1 MSSAQMTPA
10 DQAERTRVTHS
21 IDETMFVVA
30 GAGTGKTQA
39 LTERVIHLLT
49 GPRSVPI
56 DAIAAIT
63 FTDKAAAEL
72 RNRIRAA
79 LNERLAGAQPA
90 EAPDAANP
98 VGALVSRAGAGK
110 AEQQTIHDALD
121 GLDSAAI
128 STLHGFARRILAE
141 HAVEAGLPPKFET
154 LDQIASDVAFDER
167 WERFAS
173 ELLAD
178 PDAQWAM
185 SLVDAAGAGPADLR
199 GIGQSFNSNWDLVR
213 PGGAPPAAAVAVGG
227 IVAAG
232 RTLAGRRSECRN
244 PADSAARRFGQLE
257 RFCDRL
263 VAAATDAE
271 RLAVLLA
278 ADDPKEGVP
287 KLGNSGSKSNWPD
300 VRSIR
305 ESFAEL
311 RERCLTHA
319 AEAVDGAIRL
329 VCDRAAQFTLDAAE
343 QRRRDGM
350 LEYHDLLVRARN
362 LLRSS
367 PEARTALHRRYRH
380 LLLDEFQDTD
390 PIQIE
395 IATLIASDGNPA
407 GTKAGI
413 AADLA
418 LVANGGSGMAAA
430 STDSADDDC
439 NIGLAPALSWRQ
451 MSTTPGQLF
460 FVGDPKQSVY
470 RFRRADISLY
480 LDARERFGREAGA
493 SASLRVNFRTTAPI
507 IDWINATFAA
517 LMPPDDSAAGA
528 HLHPEYVAL
537 DAWREA
543 VGGGPSVVT
552 LGTDGHDGL
561 SAERIREAEAAD
573 VATLIREAIEEG
585 WEVDDRHL
593 GVCRP
598 AQLSDIAVLIP
609 ARTCLPQL
617 EAGLSAAG
625 VPYRLEAS
633 EFVWRSRT
641 VRDLMM
647 CLRAV
652 SDPDDD
658 LAVVSALRTPF
669 YGCGD
674 DDLYEYH
681 RAISSWS
688 CFASDFSPVP
698 GGADHPVARG
708 LRHLREMYE
717 QHALVAPAVL
727 ADRLIRDRRML
738 EQAAVGPRT
747 REVWRQLRFVVDQA
761 RAWSQSQ
768 GGGLRQFL
776 RWTEMQASERA
787 KVTEAILPESDD
799 DSVRVLTVHASKG
812 LEFPIVIVAG
822 LQGGNRHRL
831 DPTHVAF
838 DHAERSGGESVR
850 CSGAAAVRLR
860 GGAASAGFSEWADLD
875 RLAEHH
881 ERIRLLYVACTRARD
896 HLVVSLHR
904 TSTQNEDP
912 TRASHAQLLTDAM
925 PERVSPDAPA
935 SARRHWDYRAAGRV
949 AAQSTVSAASDD
961 VGIPAAPAPSRTAS
975 AEPLE
980 RSNAPG
986 ADRLAATGAGA
997 TPAAPLERS
1006 DWHERR
1012 EVAVAASKRPMSIS
1026 ATGIARR
1033 HDQLDPAEPPDVQ
1046 DRTGASSRGAPDEAA
1061 ADWRLGPGPD
1071 KSEPDDH
1078 TMEGRAPAR
1087 RGRGATSVGRAV
1099 HGVLQAID
1107 FRSGGGLSSLSA
1119 AQATAEGAT
1128 SSRRDIEMFVQS
1140 ALASSDVQR
1149 AASSQYWREVYAAA
1163 PIGSPEATA
1172 EVPTVVEGYIDLL
1185 YEDAATGDLVVV
1197 DYKTDALGAMPEI
1210 DSPRAEQYRR
1220 QGAAY
1225 AWCIEQSTGRAVGE
1239 VVLLYLRPDGSAAR
1253 ADRLS
1258 GRQLR
1263 SAIGAVPRSA
1273 AALAAGADVRPGRGV
1288 GGGSRR

>member
-1 MSSAQMTPA
+1 MTTVRDSAEAATAANAPAAPAGEPVASGSPADERAPA
-10 DQAERTRVTHS
+10 DQAERARVIRS

-30 GAGTGKTQA
+30 GAGTGKTRA

-49 GPRSVPI
+49 GPSAVPI
-56 DAIAAIT
+56 SAIAAIT

-79 LNERLAGAQPA
+79 LNERLAETQPT
-90 EAPDAANP
+90 EASDAAGTS
-98 VGALVSRAGAGK
+98 VGRAGTGN

-128 STLHGFARRILAE
+128 STLHGFARRILTE

-167 WERFAS
+167 WGRFAG

-178 PDAQWAM
+178 PEAQWAM

-213 PGGAPPAAAVAVGG
+213 PGGAPPAATVTVDD
-227 IVAAG
+227 IVATG
-232 RTLAGRRSECRN
+232 RTLVERRSECRN
-244 PADSAARRFGQLE
+244 PTDSAAKRFGQLE

-263 VAAATDAE
+263 VEARTDAE
-271 RLAVLLA
+271 RVAVLLA
-278 ADDPKEGVP
+278 ADDSKQGVP
-287 KLGNSGSKSNWPD
+287 KLGNSGSKNNWPD
-300 VRSIR
+300 IASIR
-305 ESFAEL
+305 QSFAGF
-311 RERCLTHA
+311 RERCSAHA
-319 AEAVDGAIRL
+319 AEVLDGAIRL
-329 VCDRAAQFTLDAAE
+329 VCDRIAQFTLDAAE
-343 QRRRDGM
+343 QRRRDGT

-367 PEARTALHRRYRH
+367 PEARAALHRRYRY

-390 PIQIE
+390 PIQVE
-395 IATLIASDGNPA
+395 IATLIAADGEPA
-407 GTKAGI
+407 DAKAGI
-413 AADLA
+413 AVDLA
-418 LVANGGSGMAAA
+418 A
-430 STDSADDDC
+430 
-439 NIGLAPALSWRQ
+439 ALSWRR
-451 MSTTPGQLF
+451 MSTAPGQLF
-460 FVGDPKQSVY
+460 FVGDPKQSIY

-507 IDWINATFAA
+507 IDWVNATFAA
-517 LMPPDDSAAGA
+517 LMPPDDSAAAA

-543 VGGGPSVVT
+543 VGDGPSVVT
-552 LGTDGHDGL
+552 LGADSRDGL
-561 SAERIREAEAAD
+561 SAEQVREAEAAD
-573 VATLIREAIEEG
+573 VAALIGEAISDG

-593 GVCRP
+593 GISRP
-598 AQLSDIAVLIP
+598 ARPSDIAVLIP
-609 ARTCLPQL
+609 TRTCLPQL

-688 CFASDFSPVP
+688 CFTSDFSPVP
-698 GGADHPVARG
+698 GGADHPVPRG

-717 QHALVAPAVL
+717 QHTLVAPAVL

-738 EQAAVGPRT
+738 EQAAVGHRT

-768 GGGLRQFL
+768 SGGLRQFL
-776 RWTEMQASERA
+776 RWVEMQASERA

-822 LQGGNRHRL
+822 LQGGNQHRL

-838 DHAERSGGESVR
+838 DHTGRSGSDAGR
-850 CSGAAAVRLR
+850 CSGAAAVRVR
-860 GGAASAGFSEWADLD
+860 GGAASAGFHEWAEHD

-904 TSTQNEDP
+904 TSTQRDDP
-912 TRASHAQLLTDAM
+912 TRASHAQLLADAM
-925 PERVSPDAPA
+925 PDRASADAPA
-935 SARRHWDYRAAGRV
+935 SARQRWDYRSAGLATARPSEPAESDSPNLPATAVPGGAAL
-949 AAQSTVSAASDD
+949 
-961 VGIPAAPAPSRTAS
+961 

-980 RSNAPG
+980 RRAWEQRRNA
-986 ADRLAATGAGA
+986 
-997 TPAAPLERS
+997 
-1006 DWHERR
+1006 
-1012 EVAVAASKRPMSIS
+1012 AVAASNRHMSIS
-1026 ATGIARR
+1026 ATGIARHAEER
-1033 HDQLDPAEPPDVQ
+1033 DQTEASAVRLETRADS
-1046 DRTGASSRGAPDEAA
+1046 DRAA
-1061 ADWRLGPGPD
+1061 ASTRIPDDLAVSGPFGLGPD
-1071 KSEPDDH
+1071 KNEPDDH
-1078 TMEGRAPAR
+1078 TVEGRAPAR

-1107 FRSGGGLSSLSA
+1107 FRSGAGLPSLSA

-1128 SSRRDIEMFVQS
+1128 SSRRDIELFVQS
-1140 ALASSDVQR
+1140 ALASDDVQR
-1149 AASSQYWREVYAAA
+1149 AVNGRFWREVYAAA
-1163 PIGSPEATA
+1163 PIDEPERAA

-1185 YEDAATGDLVVV
+1185 YEDATTGDLVVV

-1225 AWCIEQSTGRAVGE
+1225 AWCVEQSTGRAVGE

-1253 ADRLS
+1253 ADRVE
-1258 GRQLR
+1258 GEQLR
-1263 SAIGAVPRSA
+1263 HAIDAVPRTA
-1273 AALAAGADVRPGRGV
+1273 AALAAPSSVRTGRGV
-1288 GGGSRR
+1288 GGGSRQ

>member
-1 MSSAQMTPA
+1 MSSQQVTPA
-10 DQAERTRVTHS
+10 DQAERIRVTRG

-30 GAGTGKTQA
+30 GAGTGKTRA

-49 GPRSVPI
+49 GPPAAPI
-56 DAIAAIT
+56 GAIAAIT

-79 LNERLAGAQPA
+79 LNERLAQARNA
-90 EAPDAANP
+90 E
-98 VGALVSRAGAGK
+98 L
-110 AEQQTIHDALD
+110 QTIHDALD
-121 GLDSAAI
+121 GLDNAAI
-128 STLHGFARRILAE
+128 STLHGFARRVLAE
-141 HAVEAGLPPKFET
+141 HTVEAGLPPAFET

-167 WERFAS
+167 WGRFAD

-185 SLVDAAGAGPADLR
+185 SLVDAAGASPADLR
-199 GIGQSFNSNWDLVR
+199 GIGQAFNANWDLVR
-213 PGGAPPAAAVAVGG
+213 PGGAPAAATVAVDG

-232 RTLAGRRSECRN
+232 RALGGRRTECSH
-244 PADSAARRFGQLE
+244 PADAAVKRFSQLE

-263 VAAATDAE
+263 ADARTDAE
-271 RLAVLLA
+271 RVAVLLA
-278 ADDPKEGVP
+278 AEDARQGVP
-287 KLGNSGSKSNWPD
+287 KLGNSGSKNNWPD
-300 VRSIR
+300 IASIR
-305 ESFAEL
+305 MGFAEL
-311 RERCLTHA
+311 RERCSAHA
-319 AEAVDGAIRL
+319 AEILDGAIRL
-329 VCDRAAQFTLDAAE
+329 VCDRVAQFTLDAAE
-343 QRRRDGM
+343 QRRRDGR
-350 LEYHDLLVRARN
+350 LEYHDLLVRARD

-367 PEARTALHRRYRH
+367 PEARVALHRRYRH
-380 LLLDEFQDTD
+380 ILLDEFQDTD

-395 IATLIASDGNPA
+395 IATLIAADTVDAGTASSDGAVIDA
-407 GTKAGI
+407 G
-413 AADLA
+413 
-418 LVANGGSGMAAA
+418 AAA
-430 STDSADDDC
+430 GHDPSLST
-439 NIGLAPALSWRQ
+439 GLGATVPWRQ
-451 MSTTPGQLF
+451 LSTAPGQLF
-460 FVGDPKQSVY
+460 FVGDPKQSIY

-480 LDARERFGREAGA
+480 LDARRRFGHEAGTT
-493 SASLRVNFRTTAPI
+493 ASLQVNFRTTAPI

-517 LMPPDDSAAGA
+517 LMPPDHGVAGA
-528 HLHPEYVAL
+528 RLHPEYVAL
-537 DAWREA
+537 DTWREA
-543 VGGGPSVVT
+543 VGGGPAVVT
-552 LGTDGHDGL
+552 LGADGRDGL
-561 SAERIREAEAAD
+561 SAEQIREAEAAD
-573 VATLIREAIEEG
+573 VAALIGEAVSDG

-593 GVCRP
+593 GISRP
-598 AQLSDIAVLIP
+598 ARLSDIAVLIP
-609 ARTCLPQL
+609 TRTCLPQL
-617 EAGLSAAG
+617 EAGLAAAG

-647 CLRAV
+647 CLRAA

-698 GGADHPVARG
+698 GGADHPVAQG
-708 LRHLREMYE
+708 LRHLRELYE
-717 QHALVAPAVL
+717 QHTLVAPAVL

-738 EQAAVGPRT
+738 EQAAVGLRT

-768 GGGLRQFL
+768 SGGLRQFL
-776 RWTEMQASERA
+776 RWAEMQASERA

-838 DHAERSGGESVR
+838 DHTGRSGGDAER

-860 GGAASAGFSEWADLD
+860 GGAASAGFEEWAERD
-875 RLAEHH
+875 REAEHH

-904 TSTQNEDP
+904 AAAQSDDP
-912 TRASHAQLLTDAM
+912 TRASHAQLLAEAM
-925 PERVSPDAPA
+925 PDGASAGAPA
-935 SARRHWDYRAAGRV
+935 SARRHWDYRRTGHAEMPSAPIG
-949 AAQSTVSAASDD
+949 ASDETAISSAA
-961 VGIPAAPAPSRTAS
+961 APGGATL

-980 RSNAPG
+980 RSDALS
-986 ADRLAATGAGA
+986 ADPLAATSAGATGAG
-997 TPAAPLERS
+997 LIGRS
-1006 DWHERR
+1006 DWEERR
-1012 EVAVAASKRPMSIS
+1012 NAAVAASRRQMSIS
-1026 ATGIARR
+1026 ATGIARHQGQVDPTAPPAVQR
-1033 HDQLDPAEPPDVQ
+1033 RSGESSSAADPAARTPDDAAV
-1046 DRTGASSRGAPDEAA
+1046 DRA
-1061 ADWRLGPGPD
+1061 LGLGPD
-1071 KSEPDDH
+1071 KNEPDDH
-1078 TMEGRAPAR
+1078 TVEGRAPAR

-1107 FRSGGGLSSLSA
+1107 LRRGAGLASYAA

-1128 SSRRDIEMFVQS
+1128 ASRRDIELFVRS
-1140 ALASSDVQR
+1140 ALASEDVQR
-1149 AASSQYWREVYAAA
+1149 AVGGRHWREVYAAA
-1163 PIGSPEATA
+1163 PISSPEPAA

-1185 YEDAATGDLVVV
+1185 YEDATTGDLVVL

-1210 DSPRAEQYRR
+1210 DSPRVEQYRR

-1225 AWCIEQSTGRAVGE
+1225 AWCVEQSTGRAVGE

-1253 ADRLS
+1253 ADRLA
-1258 GRQLR
+1258 GQQLR
-1263 SAIGAVPRSA
+1263 QAINAVPRTA
-1273 AALAAGADVRPGRGV
+1273 AALATPDSVRPGRGV